1 MLRRRSIKKLS
12 SLLEKYGAASDSIV
26 RLKSEISDKRTSVL
40 FVLAYDIN
48 VSPYNEIIQNFIEK
62 KLANSYKVGA
72 STLNP
77 KPDLKMKAWLRDNP
91 AKDFAEFIDRSKD
104 FGKQQSALDAIVTA
118 IDLFEDHGTD
128 DKIMIVVANELNVNG
143 FAKVEDLNLIYG
155 RGIKVN
161 LMIREGAKKGD
172 GVMKGFEE
180 IGSDVESFTQENL
193 EKVLNSVFKNFRN

>member
-1 MLRRRSIKKLS
+1 M
-12 SLLEKYGAASDSIV
+12 LEKYGAASESISK
-26 RLKSEISDKRTSVL
+26 LKSEISDKRTSVL

-48 VSPYNEIIQNFIEK
+48 ISPYNEIIQDFILA
-62 KLANSYKVGA
+62 KLGNSYKVGA

-104 FGKQQSALDAIVTA
+104 FGKQQSALDAVVTA

-128 DKIMIVVANELNVNG
+128 DKIMIVIANELNVNG
-143 FAKVEDLNLIYG
+143 FAKIEDLNLISG

-161 LMIREGAKKGD
+161 LVLREGATKAD
-172 GVMKGFEE
+172 GVMKGFVE
-180 IGSDVESFTQENL
+180 IGGNVESFTQDNL
-193 EKVLNSVFKNFRN
+193 ERVLNSVFKNFRH